1 MADQR
6 PFNERDYP
14 VIVGIDFGME
24 NEDQEPKLCNF
35 YSTSLIFNQEDIE
48 DIVRWPRQS
57 SSVYCKTPTMNL
69 YRGDSKKM
77 VQWGN
82 AARLELLRPINRD
95 AVLLKQYKLYL
106 DEALSKDLVPLPN
119 GLTIV
124 DVISDFL
131 REFHDHLLFEMSR
144 GIAREFKQDSF
155 RYCLT
160 VPAMW
165 SDRAK
170 ALMRE
175 SAIIAGLIKETD
187 HRDRLMLIS
196 EPEAAAIY
204 CEKKCDQFNLKSGD
218 KFMICDAGGGT
229 VDLIVF
235 EVEATFQGTRKFK
248 EDTKGHGESCG
259 SIFIDKRMRKLLKKK
274 LKSATKSVP
283 PYAFE
288 HMMDSFINTVKP
300 EFDGTDDHF
309 IQLPA
314 SLELSSLTN
323 EEIGLDEGVLC
334 LTMQE
339 LRDDVFEPV
348 VQDVLNLIREQKKT
362 VSRLE
367 AIFLVGGFG
376 SSNYLFKRV
385 QQEFGHEVPLIA
397 VPPRA
402 ELAVTRGAVFFG
414 KNPNLVTTRVP
425 RYWYGIDSTNKFI
438 EGVDPPEFRIVRADG
453 SVRAD
458 NRFSVFVR
466 RGEPLDINDCVVKKY
481 YAFYPNQTVCS
492 LFAADTEEEP
502 RYTCAPTLG
511 VRRIANFTI
520 PMPKLQ
526 DVQYGEKIDL
536 LIKMYF
542 GEVELR
548 VEAVIQGK
556 TYSTTCMFEA

>member
-1 MADQR
+1 LLW
-6 PFNERDYP
+6 YP
-14 VIVGIDFGME
+14 QCSII
-24 NEDQEPKLCNF
+24 C
-35 YSTSLIFNQEDIE
+35 
-48 DIVRWPRQS
+48 
-57 SSVYCKTPTMNL
+57 
-69 YRGDSKKM
+69 
-77 VQWGN
+77 
-82 AARLELLRPINRD
+82 
-95 AVLLKQYKLYL
+95 
-106 DEALSKDLVPLPN
+106 
-119 GLTIV
+119 TI
-124 DVISDFL
+124 
-131 REFHDHLLFEMSR
+131 
-144 GIAREFKQDSF
+144 
-155 RYCLT
+155 
-160 VPAMW
+160 
-165 SDRAK
+165 
-170 ALMRE
+170 
-175 SAIIAGLIKETD
+175 
-187 HRDRLMLIS
+187 
-196 EPEAAAIY
+196 
-204 CEKKCDQFNLKSGD
+204 
-218 KFMICDAGGGT
+218 GGT

-402 ELAVTRGAVFFG
+402 G
-414 KNPNLVTTRVP
+414 KSL
-425 RYWYGIDSTNKFI
+425 GID
-438 EGVDPPEFRIVRADG
+438 
-453 SVRAD
+453 
-458 NRFSVFVR
+458 
-466 RGEPLDINDCVVKKY
+466 
-481 YAFYPNQTVCS
+481 
-492 LFAADTEEEP
+492 
-502 RYTCAPTLG
+502 
-511 VRRIANFTI
+511 
-520 PMPKLQ
+520 M
-526 DVQYGEKIDL
+526 
-536 LIKMYF
+536 
-542 GEVELR
+542 
-548 VEAVIQGK
+548 
-556 TYSTTCMFEA
+556 